1 MLLLLIDILKGGPNK
16 LKKIVIMLLSVLM
29 VFGVFSKQ
37 EASASTFSDVK
48 NYQGE
53 IDYLVSQKI
62 ISGYP
67 DVTFKP
73 TKDLTR
79 IHAVTM
85 ILREKG
91 ITDYSA
97 PNPELTD
104 IKPGDKNYGIVAKA
118 VELGFISGKVAKDG
132 SKYFDPQGT
141 LTRSQMAKILVLGYS
156 LPINSSYS
164 FSDVSATNGSRDF
177 VSTLAAENITTG
189 YLDGTFKPN
198 GKISRQHFAV
208 FMARL
213 LNDEFKPRPDLKV
226 HFIDVGQGDSIL
238 IQSPNGKN
246 MLIDSGTK
254 SEGSKVVNFVKSKGI
269 SKLDYVV
276 ATHPDADHIGGLI
289 SVLNSFAVS
298 NFVDS
303 GKEHTSQTYYEMLQI
318 IKEKNIHFIVPTTG
332 DKINL
337 DSALNIQVLNANEHA
352 TDNNDASI
360 VLKVTYNKVSF
371 LLAGDAG
378 VDIEADMLS
387 GFDVQSTVLKAGHH
401 GSNTS
406 SSAAFIH
413 AVKPSTTILSY
424 GKDNSY
430 GHPHA
435 EVVSRLKAVNSMI
448 YSTAVSGDITVT
460 SNGITHSVSAK
471 PWTGTGTGGTTAPP
485 TGTSDVK
492 IVSKDLSGE
501 VVGIKNTG
509 KSAINLKLWTLVSV
523 EGNQT
528 YNFPNYSLAAG
539 NTVYITSGPKAKEGS
554 GYLKWTG
561 TSIWNNNGDAAKLLN
576 AQGAVVSEFK

>member
-67 DVTFKP
+67 DGTFKP

-177 VSTLAAENITTG
+177 VSTLASENITTG

-246 MLIDSGTK
+246 MLIDGGTK

-289 SVLNSFAVS
+289 SVLNSFTVS

-337 DSALNIQVLNANEHA
+337 DSELNIQVLNANEHA
-352 TDNNDASI
+352 ADNNDASI

-509 KSAINLKLWTLVSV
+509 KSAINLKGWTLVSV

-576 AQGAVVSEFK
+576 AQGVVVSEFK